1 MSTPRFDLVDI
12 AQTLRRR
19 QRLIII
25 VTVLAA
31 VLGAVF
37 SLIRKKKYEAKAD
50 IIMTNPLYTDRNN
63 LFRAN
68 EMRFVDYFGGDD
80 DADRVL
86 VIAESDTVREMVAQ
100 RLNLADAYKLDMSK
114 ADDRGKLKGIFKKNY
129 KVNRTEYKTC
139 EIFYT
144 DTDPDRASAVV
155 NESIKAS
162 EEIFRGYY
170 VHMRNKVHASINE
183 KMTEMDSTISS
194 LTDTLATL
202 RNQYGI
208 YDIIAPG
215 RMNVMSGSIKSNGSS
230 NFGKGVEQIQ
240 NIESIK
246 DQLVADRAR
255 YYSLLNEFST
265 GNKANDLSLIQWIT
279 PATAPTDP
287 KGLGTVMMVIACAL
301 LGFFFAALYVLISVY
316 YRLLITAER

>member
-12 AQTLRRR
+12 AQTLRRH

-31 VLGAVF
+31 VLGAIF
-37 SLIRKKKYEAKAD
+37 SFIRKKKYEAKAD

-86 VIAESDTVREMVAQ
+86 VIAESDTVRNMVTQ
-100 RLNLADAYKLDMSK
+100 RLNLGEAYKLDLSK
-114 ADDRGKLKGIFKKNY
+114 ADDRAKLRGIFKKNF
-129 KVNRTEYKTC
+129 KVNRTEYKTA

-144 DTDPDRASAVV
+144 DTDPQRAAAVV
-155 NESIKAS
+155 NESVKAS
-162 EEIFRGYY
+162 EEIFRGFY
-170 VHMRNKVHASINE
+170 VHMRSKVYNSINE
-183 KMTEMDSTISS
+183 KIQDMDSTINT
-194 LTDTLATL
+194 LTDTLAVL

-215 RMNVMSGSIKSNGSS
+215 RMNVMSGSIKSNGSA

-255 YYSLLNEFST
+255 YFSLLNEFST
-265 GNKANDLSLIQWIT
+265 GNSAGDLSLIQWIT
-279 PATAPTDP
+279 PATPPADP
-287 KGLGTVMMVIACAL
+287 KGLGTLMLIVACAL
-301 LGFFFAALYVLISVY
+301 LGFFFSALYVLISVY
-316 YRLLITAER
+316 YRILIAVQR

>member
-12 AQTLRRR
+12 AQTLRRH
-19 QRLIII
+19 QRFIII
-25 VTVLAA
+25 VTVIAA
-31 VLGAVF
+31 VLGAIF
-37 SLIRKKKYEAKAD
+37 SFIRKKKYEAKAD

-86 VIAESDTVREMVAQ
+86 VIAESDTVRDMVAQ
-100 RLNLADAYKLDMSK
+100 RLNLADAYKLDLSK
-114 ADDRGKLKGIFKKNY
+114 PDDRGKLRGIFKKNF

-144 DTDPDRASAVV
+144 DTDPQRASAVV

-162 EEIFRGYY
+162 EEIFRGFY
-170 VHMRNKVHASINE
+170 VHMRNKVHTSINE
-183 KMTEMDSTISS
+183 KIQEMDSTINT
-194 LTDTLATL
+194 LTDTLANL

-215 RMNVMSGSIKSNGSS
+215 RMNVISGNIKSNGGG

-240 NIESIK
+240 NVESIK
-246 DQLVADRAR
+246 DQLVTDRAR
-255 YYSLLNEFST
+255 YFSLLNEFST
-265 GNKANDLSLIQWIT
+265 GNKASDLSLIQWIT

-287 KGLGTVMMVIACAL
+287 KGLSTLMLVIACTL
-301 LGFFFAALYVLISVY
+301 LGFFFSALYILITVY
-316 YRLLITAER
+316 YRALIAVQR